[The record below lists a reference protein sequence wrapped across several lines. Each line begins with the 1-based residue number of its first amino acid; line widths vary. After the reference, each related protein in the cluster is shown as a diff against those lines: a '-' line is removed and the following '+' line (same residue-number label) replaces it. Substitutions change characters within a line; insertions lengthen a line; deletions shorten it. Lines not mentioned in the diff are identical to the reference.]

1 VPVRTDL
8 VIAGGSIVDGAGAPA
23 FDGDIAVREGR
34 IVAVGPEASHAV
46 GTAARVIDARG
57 RTVTPG
63 FVDIHTHS
71 DIGVLQDP
79 TAANALLQ
87 GATTHVTGNC
97 GESPAPIDEGTREL
111 AEAAWPD
118 YGHPVEYAWS
128 TFADYLAVVER
139 AGVGINVAPLVG
151 HGAVRLAVL
160 GYEQRPPNP
169 DELEAMRAHVN
180 EAMGAGAFGLSTGL
194 VYPPGCFGDT
204 DEVVALAEVV
214 ARYGGL
220 YASHIRGERETVV
233 EAVRECL
240 AIGERAGCRVQ
251 VSHNAPKWGGSH
263 LLPEVMALWETARER
278 GLDVGVDNDAHTDF
292 AWGLRKGLPQ
302 WTHELGPEDLLALLG
317 SKRDAIID
325 EVVRD
330 ERPAYGPVGLLKHG
344 AWDRIWVL
352 PAGAAG
358 SLAGRTIDSIAQ
370 ERRIDGWSAYLA
382 VIVETRGSAWGL
394 FDYIE
399 ESVVRAV
406 AAHPMV
412 MYCSDGWVLPR
423 GVERGRRPVYMPCSY
438 GEFPGMLERWV
449 VGTPDSPPLVDL
461 ETAIRKMTWMPASRL
476 GLRDRGRIIEG
487 AMADL
492 VVLDLPNVHDRATN
506 RFPHD
511 PIDANYPHASPS
523 GIDWV
528 LVNGVVA
535 VDHGSTTGVLAGRVL
550 RHGA

>member
-8 VIAGGSIVDGAGAPA
+8 VIAGGSIVDGTGAPA
-23 FDGDIAVREGR
+23 FEGDVAVREGR
-34 IVAVGPEASHAV
+34 IVAIGPAASDAV
-46 GTAARVIDARG
+46 GGAARVIDAGG

-63 FVDIHTHS
+63 FIDIHTHS

-79 TAANALLQ
+79 TAANAVRQ

-97 GESPAPIDEGTREL
+97 GESPAPIDERTREL
-111 AEAAWPD
+111 AEASWPD
-118 YGHPVEYAWS
+118 YGHPVGYAWTS
-128 TFADYLAVVER
+128 FADYLDVVEHT
-139 AGVGINVAPLVG
+139 GVGINVAPLVG
-151 HGAVRLAVL
+151 HGTVRLAVL
-160 GYEQRPPNP
+160 GYEQRAPKVG
-169 DELEAMRAHVN
+169 ELAAMRAHVD
-180 EAMGAGAFGLSTGL
+180 EAMRAGAFGLSTGL

-204 DEVVALAEVV
+204 DEVVALAEIV
-214 ARYGGL
+214 AGYGGL

-240 AIGERAGCRVQ
+240 EIGERAGCRVQ

-263 LLPEVMALWETARER
+263 LLPDVMALWDAARER

-292 AWGLRKGLPQ
+292 AWGLRNGLPQ
-302 WTHELGPEDLLALLG
+302 WTHELGADALLALIAT
-317 SKRDAIID
+317 KRDALID

-330 ERPAYGPVGLLKHG
+330 ARPAYGPVGLLKHE

-352 PAGAAG
+352 PGGEAG
-358 SLAGRTIDSIAQ
+358 SLAGRTIASVAR
-370 ERRIDGWSAYLA
+370 ERRVDGWSAYLE
-382 VIVETRGSAWGL
+382 VIVETRGAAWGL

-406 AAHPMV
+406 ASHPMV

-423 GVERGRRPVYMPCSY
+423 GVERGRHPVYMPCSY

-449 VGTPDSPPLVDL
+449 VGTADSPPLVDL
-461 ETAIRKMTWMPASRL
+461 ETAIRKMTSMPAARL
-476 GLRDRGRIIEG
+476 GLHDRGRIIEG

-511 PIDANYPHASPS
+511 PIDANFPHASPT

-535 VDHGSTTGVLAGRVL
+535 VDEGASTDVLAGRIL
-550 RHGA
+550 RHRR